1 MPVVNLYFD
10 GMSWCDAVGVFSDS
24 SLTTYY
30 DPGVPTG
37 QAVEIIFNGY
47 KRSWIFSTKTLGP
60 CVSC

>member
-1 MPVVNLYFD
+1 
-10 GMSWCDAVGVFSDS
+10 MSWCDAVGVFSDS